1 MYDFLVVGAG
11 LFGSTFARLATDAGY
26 KCLVIDKR
34 DHIGGNC
41 FTRKDGPIDVHEYGP
56 HIFHTSNDKVWQFV
70 NRFSSFNNFIHSP
83 KAISDGKLYSLPF
96 SMNTFH
102 EMWGVVSPEE
112 AKQKIEE
119 QRWKGPVNNLEQ
131 QALAL
136 VGEDIYNTL
145 IKGYTEKQWGE
156 RACDLPAFII
166 KRLPLRFTFD
176 SNYFNDKYQGIPTD
190 GYTAMI
196 QAMLDGV
203 SVMLPVDFL
212 QHKSFWQ
219 QQARF
224 VVYTGCIDEYFSH
237 QFGRL
242 EYRSLRFEHRSL
254 PIGNYQGVAQINYT
268 DDSVAYSRSV
278 EHKHFNNVQCDHTIV
293 TKEFPCSFSEGK
305 IPYYPVNTIRNQ
317 AMFKNYQEKALVEP
331 RTIFGGRL
339 AEYKYMDMHVVI
351 ENAMNKWQ
359 GWLKKYGAMVE
370 EIRS

>member
-11 LFGSTFARLATDAGY
+11 LFGATFARLATDAGY
-26 KCLVIDKR
+26 RCLVIDKR

-41 FTRKDGPIDVHEYGP
+41 FTRKEGKIDVHEYGP

-70 NRFSSFNNFIHSP
+70 NRFTEFNSFVHSP
-83 KAISDGKLYSLPF
+83 KAFSGGKLYSLPF

-112 AKQKIEE
+112 AKRKIEE
-119 QRWKGPVNNLEQ
+119 QRWKGPVDNLEQ

-136 VGEDIYNTL
+136 VGTDIYNTL
-145 IKGYTEKQWGE
+145 IKGYTEKQWGK

-176 SNYFNDKYQGIPTD
+176 SNYFNDKYQGIPKD
-190 GYTAMI
+190 GYTATI

-203 SVMLPVDFL
+203 SVMMPIDFL
-212 QHKSFWQ
+212 EHKAFWQ

-224 VVYTGCIDEYFSH
+224 VVYTGCIDEYFDH
-237 QFGRL
+237 QDGIL
-242 EYRSLRFEHRSL
+242 EYRSLRFEHHLL
-254 PIGNYQGVAQINYT
+254 PIDNHQGVAQLNFA
-268 DDSVAYSRSV
+268 DASVSHSRIV
-278 EHKHFNNVQCDHTIV
+278 EHKHFTNASCDYTVI
-293 TKEFPCSFSEGK
+293 TKEIPCAHTK
-305 IPYYPVNTIRNQ
+305 DRVPYYPVNTLDNQ
-317 AMFKNYQEKALVEP
+317 AMFRKYQERASVEQQ
-331 RTIFGGRL
+331 TIFGGRL

-359 GWLKKYGAMVE
+359 SWFKKHGAMVE
-370 EIRS
+370 EIHG